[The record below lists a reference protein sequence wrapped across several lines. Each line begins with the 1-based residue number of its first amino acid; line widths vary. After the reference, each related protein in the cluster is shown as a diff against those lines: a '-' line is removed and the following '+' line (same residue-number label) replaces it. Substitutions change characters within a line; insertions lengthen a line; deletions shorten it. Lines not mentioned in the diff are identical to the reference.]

1 VRAALH
7 RFFHEVHQR
16 VAAQLSE
23 TVRTSLDQLLVV
35 GSDDAQSAFDQLK
48 AEPSAPG
55 VQHLQQELTKL
66 QTLRAIGVPAEAL
79 AEVPFKV
86 LQLLKRRA
94 HQEDASQMRA
104 HPASIRYALLA
115 CFIHGRTMDVT
126 DDAVRRMLEII
137 RRIETQT
144 EKHLH
149 RELLQDIKRV
159 AGKVQLLFRVAEA
172 VVNAP
177 EGTIRD
183 VIFPRV
189 KEDVFRDLVAEAKAS
204 GPQYRLWYQYVMRQ
218 K

>member
-1 VRAALH
+1 M
-7 RFFHEVHQR
+7 
-16 VAAQLSE
+16 
-23 TVRTSLDQLLVV
+23 
-35 GSDDAQSAFDQLK
+35 
-48 AEPSAPG
+48 
-55 VQHLQQELTKL
+55 QHLQQELTKL

-94 HQEDASQMRA
+94 YQEDASQMRA

-126 DDAVRRMLEII
+126 DDAVRMMLEII

-159 AGKVQLLFRVAEA
+159 VGKVQLLFGSLKRWWT
-172 VVNAP
+172 P
-177 EGTIRD
+177 Q
-183 VIFPRV
+183 
-189 KEDVFRDLVAEAKAS
+189 KA
-204 GPQYRLWYQYVMRQ
+204 RFAT
-218 K
+218 